1 MNTRSSGGGR
11 GACQRVER
19 VRLDTDR
26 PARDTVLKFVDLDI
40 TEAVQFVDLGWRQPV
55 RDHQFAVALSL
66 AIFSLADG
74 ILRCE
79 RLRQCQPLPR
89 SPRAFHLAV

>member
-1 MNTRSSGGGR
+1 MPCRTFKSAN
-11 GACQRVER
+11 C
-19 VRLDTDR
+19 
-26 PARDTVLKFVDLDI
+26 P
-40 TEAVQFVDLGWRQPV
+40 
-55 RDHQFAVALSL
+55 VALSL